1 MSHWR
6 YMMLDGVKF
15 WISYQQLAFLNS
27 LCRLQLIQN
36 SAPPTICWCQ
46 CDIRIDVLLSNFYF
60 RAKIDFFIV
69 FYVIQFFS
77 AVATMCKNFKFF
89 LRYFAN
95 EKKPPWKQGYF
106 SKIAEIF
113 SHQCQKRSGL
123 PRQLKTHMTQFG
135 MRKGTFYPLSFL
147 DQTLSAEF
155 LPKKSKLFWRWK
167 LTSIGL
173 IWHPDRLINSYKKCL

>member
-1 MSHWR
+1 MFFFLIFISEPKLTFLSSF
-6 YMMLDGVKF
+6 MLF
-15 WISYQQLAFLNS
+15 NFLVQS
-27 LCRLQLIQN
+27 L
-36 SAPPTICWCQ
+36 Q
-46 CDIRIDVLLSNFYF
+46 C
-60 RAKIDFFIV
+60 AK
-69 FYVIQFFS
+69 
-77 AVATMCKNFKFF
+77 TLNFF